1 MIEDLT
7 ALLERQFDKDKTAE
21 VAALVN
27 QLFDRDWKE
36 KAAAG
41 TEQKKPERAFEYSTR
56 PSRKN
61 LH

>member
-1 MIEDLT
+1 
-7 ALLERQFDKDKTAE
+7 
-21 VAALVN
+21 VN

-36 KAAAG
+36 KAATG

>member
-1 MIEDLT
+1 MIEDVS
-7 ALLERQFDKDKTAE
+7 ALLERQFDKERTAE
-21 VAALVN
+21 VTTLVN

-36 KAAAG
+36 KSSGA
-41 TEQKKPERAFEYSTR
+41 KKPERAFETATR

>member
-1 MIEDLT
+1 MIEDVS
-7 ALLERQFDKDKTAE
+7 ALLERQFDKGKTAE
-21 VAALVN
+21 VTTLVN

-36 KAAAG
+36 KSSG
-41 TEQKKPERAFEYSTR
+41 VKQQPERAFEYTTR